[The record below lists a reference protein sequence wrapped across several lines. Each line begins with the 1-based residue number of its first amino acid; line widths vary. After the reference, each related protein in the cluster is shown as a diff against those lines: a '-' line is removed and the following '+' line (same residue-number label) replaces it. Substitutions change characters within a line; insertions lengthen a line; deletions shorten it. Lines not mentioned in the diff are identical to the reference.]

1 MYKWQHVLHKKYKSE
16 RITAVIYCHDMHVKE
31 GEMKVQV
38 IFILVANSYGKINIS
53 IRFQKVNYVLTN
65 HKKAP
70 HRPPNIKTTN

>member
-1 MYKWQHVLHKKYKSE
+1 
-16 RITAVIYCHDMHVKE
+16 MHVKE